1 MAQSTPSEA
10 SPAVTLH
17 MLLAGMGISR
27 AIMCAAQLGIA
38 DQFGDEAS
46 VAELARLT
54 QTHAPSLYRLMRALA
69 SLGIFAEV
77 RPATFAHTALS
88 RLLRSD
94 VPGSLRN
101 MALLLGNPSQWQA
114 WGALDYSVRTG
125 QPAFDHIHGQNIW
138 QYLALHPESARVF
151 NEAMVSFSE
160 AAIPVVYAYDFSTI
174 TTMVD
179 VGGGLGRLLIAIL
192 QANPAMR
199 GILLDQPA
207 IIEEAR
213 ARIMA
218 AGLGERCELVVGDYF
233 EALPTGADAY
243 LFKQVLHNLPD
254 EECIRLLTHCR
265 AAMQAGGKVLIVEQA
280 IRPGSTNP
288 ATYLQ
293 DLDMLV
299 AFGGR
304 ERTEEEFRA
313 LFEASRFILSRFVQ
327 TRSPYCLV
335 EGTAQ

>member
-1 MAQSTPSEA
+1 MAQSTPGGS
-10 SPAVTLH
+10 SPAITLH
-17 MLLAGMGISR
+17 MLLAGMGVSR

-38 DQFGDEAS
+38 DQLGDEAS
-46 VAELARLT
+46 VAELARIT

-77 RPATFAHTALS
+77 RPATFTHTPLS
-88 RLLRSD
+88 QLLRSD

-101 MALLLGNPSQWQA
+101 MALLLGDPPQWQT
-114 WGALDYSVRTG
+114 WGALDFSVRTG
-125 QPAFDHIHGQNIW
+125 QPAFDHTFGQSIW
-138 QYLALHPESARVF
+138 QYLARHPESAKVF

-174 TTMVD
+174 TTLVD
-179 VGGGLGRLLIAIL
+179 VGGGYGRLLIAIL

-218 AGLGERCELVVGDYF
+218 AGLDERCELVAGDYF
-233 EALPTGADAY
+233 EAIPTGADGY
-243 LFKQVLHNLPD
+243 LFKQVLHNLAD
-254 EECIRLLTHCR
+254 EECIRLLTRCQ

-280 IRPGSTNP
+280 IRPAYPNP

-304 ERTEEEFRA
+304 ERTEDEFRA
-313 LFEASRFILSRFVQ
+313 LFEASGFTLSRFVQ
-327 TRSPYCLV
+327 TPSPYCLV
-335 EGTAQ
+335 EGTAR